1 MQMKHFWLHVEFMK
15 RTMFNMLTMNNKLN
29 EITIVFLT
37 INAIFL
43 LFVRIKFINQKIGLD
58 FKFLLKI

>member
-37 INAIFL
+37 KSAIFL
-43 LFVRIKFINQKIGLD
+43 LFVSNNIVYKSKKLY
-58 FKFLLKI
+58 